1 MDLQLPCME
10 VPISQEDKVEVLDGL
25 WLHKKEWDICNNWD
39 AMQSIRLEVF
49 MMTGK
54 HPKLGNKEI
63 DDIIDDTLSSSSKE
77 EATNKTNKYIYG

>member
-1 MDLQLPCME
+1 MDSQQQCME
-10 VPISQEDKVEVLDGL
+10 VPISQEDKARSILAGL
-25 WLHKKEWDICNNWD
+25 WLHKKEWDMCNNWD

-54 HPKLGNKEI
+54 HPKLSNKEI
-63 DDIIDDTLSSSSKE
+63 DDILSSSSKE

>member
-1 MDLQLPCME
+1 MDSQQQCME
-10 VPISQEDKVEVLDGL
+10 VPISQEDKVEVLAGW
-25 WLHKKEWDICNNWD
+25 WLHKKELDMCNNWD

-54 HPKLGNKEI
+54 HPKLSNKEI
-63 DDIIDDTLSSSSKE
+63 DDILSSSSKE

>member
-1 MDLQLPCME
+1 M
-10 VPISQEDKVEVLDGL
+10 
-25 WLHKKEWDICNNWD
+25 CNNWD

-54 HPKLGNKEI
+54 YPKLSNKEI
-63 DDIIDDTLSSSSKE
+63 DDILSSSSKE

>member
-1 MDLQLPCME
+1 M
-10 VPISQEDKVEVLDGL
+10 
-25 WLHKKEWDICNNWD
+25 CNNWVGL
-39 AMQSIRLEVF
+39 QSIRLEVF

-63 DDIIDDTLSSSSKE
+63 ADILSSSSKE